1 MLEVGV
7 DEAGRGCLFGR
18 VYAGAV
24 IWNPEI
30 THPLLR
36 DSKKLTKKQRDD
48 MYDFIFDNAI
58 DFAVGF
64 STASEIDSLNI
75 LKASHLAM
83 HRALDA
89 LTLEFDHILVDGN
102 MFAPYNCM
110 THECI
115 VGGDGKY
122 ESISAASILAKV
134 SRDRW
139 VCDAVTKDP
148 TLSKYS
154 LESNKGYCTAS
165 HILAIEEHGRSKQH
179 RTSFKIPSEK
189 SNNIILYQ

>member
-30 THPLLR
+30 SHPLLR
-36 DSKKLTKKQRDD
+36 DSKKLTEKQRNI
-48 MYDFIFDNAI
+48 MYDFIIDNAV
-58 DFAVGF
+58 DYSVGF
-64 STASEIDSLNI
+64 STSNEIDSLNI

-83 HRALDA
+83 HRALDG

-102 MFAPYNCM
+102 MFSPYQCK
-110 THECI
+110 THQCVI
-115 VGGDGKY
+115 GGDGKH
-122 ESISAASILAKV
+122 ESISAASIIAKV

-139 VCDAVTKDP
+139 VYDTVADNPNLTKYN
-148 TLSKYS
+148 LI
-154 LESNKGYCTAS
+154 SNKGYCTKS
-165 HILAIEEHGRSKQH
+165 HSLAIIEYGRSEMH
-179 RTSFKIPSEK
+179 RFSFKIPSEK
-189 SNNIILYQ
+189 V